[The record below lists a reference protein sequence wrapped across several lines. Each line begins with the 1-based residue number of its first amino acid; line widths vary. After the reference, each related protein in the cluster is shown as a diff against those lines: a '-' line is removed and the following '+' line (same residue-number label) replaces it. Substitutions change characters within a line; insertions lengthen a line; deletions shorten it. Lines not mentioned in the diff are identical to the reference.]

1 MTMLNDSHREYLE
14 ALRDSGKTNMYAAG
28 SWLQDQF
35 GLSRDDARVILVQ
48 WMVEKQTGKEVKPAS
63 QLGKK

>member
-1 MTMLNDSHREYLE
+1 MITNEHRRYLDD
-14 ALRDSGKTNMYAAG
+14 LRDSGKTNMYAAG

-35 GLSRDDARVILVQ
+35 GIGKDEARVILVQ